1 MVRIPLAPNGK
12 TDIDEILKG
21 SSRGLVY
28 RVDGDP
34 RMEFL
39 REITSQG
46 LIIPNG
52 GLILNKITRV
62 KDSSDKGV
70 SKSGW
75 YIFNLLDDKYR
86 DGEQFG
92 VGSYGSWHG
101 NPPTTTWCSKF
112 EERLD
117 ESERQAYLDQIS
129 EMRAK
134 QDQEEEQRFLEV
146 AAIAKSYLETLSIKG
161 ADQHPYIIR
170 KKIKPYG
177 ALITKDGA
185 EIIIPVLSQNGEP
198 SSYQRIME
206 KGKYFL
212 SGGRTKGGYFVIGQ
226 SDDIQ
231 PIIIAE
237 GYATACSLHEATG
250 YQTYIAFSASNMLN
264 VANLVR
270 SRNPDATIL
279 ICADNDQ
286 FTFNPPNPGKTSGEA
301 AARICEGTLIIPEFK
316 ELDLAGKPTD
326 FNDYHVL
333 YGLKGLTLLIKYN
346 LDAHKVIIKKDVVTT
361 SAKNA
366 HTKKFEYNH
375 AGIIADTVRW
385 ICNTSQK
392 PQPELALMNVI
403 CALGAVFGRRYRS
416 PSNLRTNLYF
426 VGIAPTGV
434 GKDHSRKCIKRLLV
448 HSGMEMFAGSDGVIS
463 GGGIL
468 TGLKK
473 APSQIMHID
482 EFGEMLQLIGNKNA
496 SGYLKQAITNLTQL
510 FTDAASTHDAG
521 DYANEK
527 VRSKVKI
534 IEPNLCVF
542 GTSTIE
548 SYAESLRSKSIE
560 NGQLNR
566 YLAMKVSNNTP
577 KRLRGVIDDTI
588 PENLLHAWKQLK
600 PRNYTTDAYTDIKV
614 CHFTEA
620 AQDHYDDLGDEED
633 ALVAEHNKN
642 QRGAMFNRYREQIT
656 KLAMIFCI
664 ADNHDN
670 PLLEVSHLNTAQSL
684 VDQSL
689 AFTMQLMNE
698 YMYDS
703 EFERLMKRT
712 TRLIS
717 HNGTPRSHLLRNLS
731 IKAKELDEVI
741 TALSQR
747 GDIEARA
754 GEAVKSGVQPVVYY
768 LVK

>member
-1 MVRIPLAPNGK
+1 MVRIPVAPNGK
-12 TDIDEILKG
+12 TDIDDILKG
-21 SSRGLVY
+21 ATRGLVY

-34 RMEFL
+34 RMEFA
-39 REITSQG
+39 RELAHHG
-46 LIIPNG
+46 LVIPNT
-52 GLILNKITRV
+52 GLVLNKITRV
-62 KDSSDKGV
+62 KDSADKGPN
-70 SKSGW
+70 KSGW

-86 DGEQFG
+86 EGEQFG

-117 ESERQAYLDQIS
+117 DTERQHYLEQIS

-134 QDQEEEQRFLEV
+134 QEQEEEQR
-146 AAIAKSYLETLSIKG
+146 YLETAQAAGEYLKTLSPKG
-161 ADQHPYIIR
+161 ADKHPYITR
-170 KKIKPYG
+170 KQIKPYG
-177 ALITKDGA
+177 ALLSKDGN
-185 EIIIPVLSQNGEP
+185 EVIIPVLSQNGEP

-226 SDDIQ
+226 PDDIC

-279 ICADNDQ
+279 VCADNDQ
-286 FTFNPPNPGKTSGEA
+286 FTINPPNPGKTSGEA
-301 AARICEGTLIIPEFK
+301 AARICEGALILPEFK
-316 ELDLAGKPTD
+316 EGDLESKPTD

-333 YGLKGLTLLIKYN
+333 YGLKGLTSLVKYN
-346 LDAHKVIIKKDVVTT
+346 LDAHKLSVKKQEPQ
-361 SAKNA
+361 KNN
-366 HTKKFEYNH
+366 KKESGILQYNE
-375 AGIIADTVRW
+375 AGIITDTVRW

-403 CALGAVFGRRYRS
+403 TALGAVFGRRYRS
-416 PSNLRTNLYF
+416 PSNLRTNIYF

-434 GKDHSRKCIKRLLV
+434 GKDHSRKCIKRLLIA
-448 HSGMEMFAGSDGVIS
+448 SGMEMFIGSDAVIS

-468 TGLKK
+468 TALKK
-473 APSQIMHID
+473 SPSQIMHLD
-482 EFGEMLQLIGNKNA
+482 EFGEMLQLISNKNA

-510 FTDAASTHDAG
+510 FTDAASTHDSG
-521 DYANEK
+521 DYANDK

-534 IEPNLCVF
+534 VEPNLCVF

-548 SYAESLRSKSIE
+548 SYAESLRSKSVE

-566 YLAMKVSNNTP
+566 YLAMKVSNEMP
-577 KRLRGVIDDTI
+577 KRLRGVIDDAI
-588 PENLLHAWKQLK
+588 PENLAQSWKALK
-600 PRNYTTDAYTDIKV
+600 PRNYTVDAYTDIKV
-614 CHFTEA
+614 CHFTDA
-620 AQDHYDDLGDEED
+620 AQERYDDLGDEED
-633 ALVAEHNKN
+633 KLVGEHNKT

-664 ADNHDN
+664 SENHEQ
-670 PLLEVSHLNTAQSL
+670 PLMEVRHLSTAQSM
-684 VDQSL
+684 VDACLS
-689 AFTMQLMNE
+689 FTMHLMNE

-703 EFERLMKRT
+703 EFEKLMKRT
-712 TRLIS
+712 LRMITRD
-717 HNGTPRSHLLRNLS
+717 GMPRSTLMRNLS
-731 IKAKELDEVI
+731 LKAKDLDEVI
-741 TALSQR
+741 TALVQR
-747 GDIEARA
+747 GDVEARA
-754 GEAVKSGVQPVVYY
+754 GESVKSGVQPIVYY
-768 LVK
+768 LVR